1 MKLHK
6 RQVTKKQEF
15 QLVLLTEE
23 KCFTT
28 SLIIAKIFEKE
39 HKNVLRDI
47 NVLIQQ
53 FEAINGSK
61 LKIEL
66 TSQQIQMPNGGFR
79 NEPYYEMDRDA
90 FSLLVMGFTGEKALK
105 WKWKFL
111 EAFNYMEDKLKQ
123 VEEIDQKIKALT
135 ALPLTFLEFE
145 QLSLNE
151 RKVQQSQ
158 FHEIMSHF
166 GLSEKRCKL
175 AHIRIRMCARVNQIV
190 NGISSHQFRLIAGI
204 NRGKSRDWMPLINQY
219 ALYRIEFDLLRICRL
234 RDFQLTLEELESL
247 YVGIAE
253 RSKDYIEYIESV
265 NLHGSLTN
273 AMSVVQSTN
282 NLQSGY
288 VVSPYEWAQTKVEQ
302 LTTDREHALVH

>member
-6 RQVTKKQEF
+6 RPVTKKQDL

-28 SLIIAKIFEKE
+28 SFIVAEIFEKR
-39 HKNVLRDI
+39 HDHVLRDTR
-47 NVLIQQ
+47 VLIDQLKSVKGHLPKIG
-53 FEAINGSK
+53 EALRK
-61 LKIEL
+61 VD
-66 TSQQIQMPNGGFR
+66 MPNNAVRF
-79 NEPYYEMDRDA
+79 EPYYEMDRDA

-105 WKWKFL
+105 WKLKFL
-111 EAFNYMEDKLKQ
+111 EAFNAMEAKLKE
-123 VEEIDQKIKALT
+123 VLEIDQKIQALT

-151 RKVQQSQ
+151 RKVQQNQ

-166 GLSEKRCKL
+166 GLSERGCKL

-234 RDFQLTLEELESL
+234 RDFQLTLEELETL
-247 YVGIAE
+247 YVGIASRTKE
-253 RSKDYIEYIESV
+253 YVEYIESV
-265 NLHGSLTN
+265 ELHEVFTE
-273 AMSVVQSTN
+273 AMSTVQFSNALN
-282 NLQSGY
+282 NGY
-288 VVSPYEWAQTKVEQ
+288 VISPYEWAQTRVEQ
-302 LTTDREHALVH
+302 LSIDREHALIM